1 MKVLPQNC
9 HQSDSRTTLFVRQL
23 KCWRGGEVK
32 GTNALSL
39 PEVHPGNRM
48 IGNRQYRVEGNG
60 SSKVASSSSCRQIV
74 WNEIR
79 MYLSDKSENSLSLS
93 VFWFEYPAKLLHY
106 DGQSTALV
114 SIYTK
119 TDNYITQQR
128 EKDLDFLVVTL
139 RRAHRFIDLLFWTMK
154 RVGAMWREKVK
165 ENHIWRGF
173 LRGGAFFIMVMS
185 FVMMHIW
192 WLIKRVYSTCI
203 RPPLP
208 KSRAVVLQW
217 MAVIYSQTTRQM
229 ERVLR

>member
-79 MYLSDKSENSLSLS
+79 MYLSDKSGNSLSLCVLIWIS
-93 VFWFEYPAKLLHY
+93 RKVASLWRAVNRTRFHIYK
-106 DGQSTALV
+106 DGQLYNTAE
-114 SIYTK
+114 
-119 TDNYITQQR
+119 R
-128 EKDLDFLVVTL
+128 ERSWLPGRHFAKSASLHWPSLLDDEESGRDVKGKSKRESHLKRIPP
-139 RRAHRFIDLLFWTMK
+139 RRGVFHY
-154 RVGAMWREKVK
+154 G
-165 ENHIWRGF
+165 N
-173 LRGGAFFIMVMS
+173 
-185 FVMMHIW
+185 
-192 WLIKRVYSTCI
+192 
-203 RPPLP
+203 
-208 KSRAVVLQW
+208 
-217 MAVIYSQTTRQM
+217 
-229 ERVLR
+229 VLRDDAYMVTN